1 MLKATRKR
9 EHLGVEA
16 RRFAGIAS
24 ANLWLVEDAPIADVL
39 TMLEVQHR
47 FELSSADCRAYATE
61 ILWAAQQQIHTTK
74 PNLKPHRKES
84 CHAAA

>member
-9 EHLGVEA
+9 EHLGMEA
-16 RRFAGIAS
+16 GRLADIAS
-24 ANLWLVEDAPIADVL
+24 AKLWLAEGAPIADVL
-39 TMLEVQHR
+39 TMLETRHR
-47 FELSSADCRAYATE
+47 FELPSADCRAYAIE
-61 ILWAAQQQIHTTK
+61 ILWTAQQQIHTTK